1 LLGVK
6 NQLSDYETYIHYGRL
21 LVILQFIFIPVYFY
35 LLSFVF
41 VNGVIW
47 FLNTDDLRIF
57 SDIIVYMIGPLF
69 MSVPFF
75 FWTYGSRYQIGD
87 AYESFG
93 QEVWRLP
100 TTVKAFYGFNFVVGI
115 LFLFP
120 MITPIISL
128 FGGYFIAV
136 YLLKWCEEGKM
147 ISSQRKTIL
156 LTLLYLPLP
165 LLVIIGFYFGY
176 DPLGEQAGIF
186 GFFLKLFNIWNTQ
199 LDVIYTSALILA
211 DSATIGGILYL
222 IYEGAQQEDPTVRI
236 PGPLITLISAIL
248 FIFLEF
254 IYLVIDPEIF
264 PTEAF
269 LELFH
274 IGAVVI
280 GVFMLIVRYWKGLT
294 TSRDTSIIGW
304 LTLVFFQIVNFVS
317 GDLKVI
323 SRSTAI
329 FMAFGIFLFLFGVAY
344 RHAGRRY

>member
-1 LLGVK
+1 M
-6 NQLSDYETYIHYGRL
+6 SDYETYIHYGRL
-21 LVILQFIFIPVYFY
+21 VVILQFIFIPVYFY

-41 VNGVIW
+41 VEGVIW
-47 FLNTDDLRIF
+47 FLNTGDLRIL
-57 SDIIVYMIGPLF
+57 SDIIIYGIGPLF

-93 QEVWRLP
+93 KEVWRLP
-100 TTVKAFYGFNFVVGI
+100 TTVKAFYGFNFIVGI
-115 LFLFP
+115 IFLFP
-120 MITPIISL
+120 MITPIVSL
-128 FGGYFIAV
+128 LGGYFIAV
-136 YLLKWCEEGKM
+136 YLFKWREEGKL
-147 ISSQRKTIL
+147 ISTQRKTII

-176 DPLGEQAGIF
+176 DPLGEQSGIL

-222 IYEGAQQEDPTVRI
+222 IYEGAQQVDHTVRV
-236 PGPLITLISAIL
+236 PGPLITLISAAL
-248 FIFLEF
+248 FLFLEF
-254 IYLVIDPEIF
+254 IYLVVSKDIF

-269 LELFH
+269 LQLFH
-274 IGAVVI
+274 IGAVI
-280 GVFMLIVRYWKGLT
+280 LGILMLIVRYWKGLT

-317 GDLKVI
+317 GDLEVI

-329 FMAFGIFLFLFGVAY
+329 LLAFGIFLFLFGVAY
-344 RHAGRRY
+344 RRAGKRY